1 VQVVPPARELA
12 HVTERRQ
19 PVPVRQVVRKQR
31 RRGNQKEPKCHIG
44 IMNGSPWPDPQTS
57 GSLNFLA
64 SQENS
69 TTYGIEPATREHVPL
84 LGVLRRRAW
93 IIVLVTLLAGGAAA
107 ALAYATR
114 NTYDSTS
121 KLLFRQSIGAEL
133 NAVGLLPGTYDADN
147 LALDNV
153 EVVGSRRVADATA
166 TRLRALGEDVDGKDV
181 ADDVTVKLA
190 KNSDVVDITA
200 KDTNR
205 EEAARLATIYAEEA
219 AKIANQD
226 EQEQAARVLDNL
238 EQQYNELPVIQQD
251 LPRGRKLQEHIQ
263 RLKTVADVGVGSPRI
278 IQEGVLPTTRAGN
291 PIETILLG
299 VLFGALL
306 GGGLALVREQSDRKL
321 RRTEQV
327 TAAFDAPVLTTV
339 PRNRALK
346 RHKPFADL
354 PPQIA
359 EAFRMLQMNLRF
371 ARDEPVRSVLV
382 TSARTGEG
390 KTTIAWNL
398 AAAAASG
405 GLSVALVE
413 ADLRRPSLADRYDL
427 EQAPGLAEA
436 LQGEVSIS
444 AAMQTIL
451 PIQGS
456 ATPVGHPRPLHVIVA
471 GQAAPN
477 PWALMQSSVMVR
489 VLDVLRKDHDLVVI
503 DTPPLPHVA
512 DAISLLRHVDG
523 VLVTASVNS
532 TRGPEASRLRD
543 QLQGLDANVLGVVA
557 NGGSAL
563 SGYAAYA
570 RATAATTAAS
580 NGNGHAGTPI
590 VVRESGDPPRTL

>member
-1 VQVVPPARELA
+1 LP
-12 HVTERRQ
+12 
-19 PVPVRQVVRKQR
+19 
-31 RRGNQKEPKCHIG
+31 
-44 IMNGSPWPDPQTS
+44 SP
-57 GSLNFLA
+57 
-64 SQENS
+64 ENS
-69 TTYGIEPATREHVPL
+69 TTYGLEPATREHVSL

-107 ALAYATR
+107 AFAFATR
-114 NTYDSTS
+114 NTYDSTA
-121 KLLFRQSIGAEL
+121 KLLFRQTLGAEL
-133 NAVGLLPGTYDADN
+133 NAVGLLPPTTDADN

-153 EVVGSRRVADATA
+153 EVVSSRRVADATA
-166 TRLRALGEDVDGKDV
+166 TRLRALGEDVNGKDV
-181 ADDVTVKLA
+181 ADDVTVQLA
-190 KNSDVVDITA
+190 KNTDVVDVTA
-200 KDTNR
+200 KDTDR
-205 EEAARLATIYAEEA
+205 DDAARLATIYAEEA
-219 AKIANQD
+219 AKIANSD
-226 EQEQAARVLDNL
+226 EQAQAIRVLDNL
-238 EQQYNELPVIQQD
+238 EQQYNELPLIQQD
-251 LPRGRKLQEHIQ
+251 APRGRKLQEHIQ
-263 RLKTVADVGVGSPRI
+263 RIRTVADVGVGSPRV
-278 IQEGVLPTTRAGN
+278 IQEGVLPTSRAGN
-291 PIETILLG
+291 PVETILLG
-299 VLFGALL
+299 VLFGVLL

-339 PRNRALK
+339 PRSRALK

-456 ATPVGHPRPLHVIVA
+456 ANPVGHPRQLHVIVA
-471 GQAAPN
+471 GSPAPN

-489 VLDVLRKDHDLVVI
+489 VLDVLRKDHDIVII

-557 NGGSAL
+557 NGGSAM

-580 NGNGHAGTPI
+580 NGSNGHAGAPMA
-590 VVRESGDPPRTL
+590 VRGSDDPPRTL

>member
-1 VQVVPPARELA
+1 LP
-12 HVTERRQ
+12 
-19 PVPVRQVVRKQR
+19 
-31 RRGNQKEPKCHIG
+31 
-44 IMNGSPWPDPQTS
+44 SP
-57 GSLNFLA
+57 
-64 SQENS
+64 ENS
-69 TTYGIEPATREHVPL
+69 TTYGLEPATREHVSL

-107 ALAYATR
+107 AFAFATR
-114 NTYDSTS
+114 NTYDSTA
-121 KLLFRQSIGAEL
+121 KLLFRQTLGAEL
-133 NAVGLLPGTYDADN
+133 NAVGLLPPTTDADN

-153 EVVGSRRVADATA
+153 EVVSSRRVADATA
-166 TRLRALGEDVDGKDV
+166 TRLRALGEDVNGKDV
-181 ADDVTVKLA
+181 ADDVTVQLA
-190 KNSDVVDITA
+190 KNTDVVDVTA
-200 KDTNR
+200 KDTDR
-205 EEAARLATIYAEEA
+205 DDAARLATIYAEEA
-219 AKIANQD
+219 AKIANSD
-226 EQEQAARVLDNL
+226 EQAQAIRVLDNL
-238 EQQYNELPVIQQD
+238 EQQYNELPLIQQD
-251 LPRGRKLQEHIQ
+251 APRGRKLQEHIQ
-263 RLKTVADVGVGSPRI
+263 RIRTVADVGVGSPRV
-278 IQEGVLPTTRAGN
+278 IQEGVLPTSRACN
-291 PIETILLG
+291 PVETILLG
-299 VLFGALL
+299 VLFGVLL

-339 PRNRALK
+339 PRSRALK

-456 ATPVGHPRPLHVIVA
+456 ANPVGHPRQLHVIVA
-471 GQAAPN
+471 GSAAPN

-489 VLDVLRKDHDLVVI
+489 VLDVLRKDHDIVII

-557 NGGSAL
+557 NGGSAM

-580 NGNGHAGTPI
+580 NGSNGHAGAPMA
-590 VVRESGDPPRTL
+590 VRGSDDPPRTL

>member
-1 VQVVPPARELA
+1 
-12 HVTERRQ
+12 
-19 PVPVRQVVRKQR
+19 
-31 RRGNQKEPKCHIG
+31 
-44 IMNGSPWPDPQTS
+44 MNGSPWPDRKTS
-57 GSLNFLA
+57 GSLIFLA

-69 TTYGIEPATREHVPL
+69 ATYGIEPATREHVSVM
-84 LGVLRRRAW
+84 GVLRRRAW
-93 IIVLVTLLAGGAAA
+93 IIVVVTLLAGGAAA

-114 NTYDSTS
+114 NTYESTS

-133 NAVGLLPGTYDADN
+133 NALNLLPGTYDADN

-153 EVVGSRRVADATA
+153 QVVSSRRVADATA
-166 TRLRALGEDVDGKDV
+166 TRLRALGEDVTGKDV
-181 ADDVTVKLA
+181 ADDVTVALA

-205 EEAARLATIYAEEA
+205 DEAARLATIYAEEA
-219 AKIANQD
+219 AKIANAD
-226 EQEQAARVLDNL
+226 EQKQAQLALDNL
-238 EQQYNELPVIQQD
+238 QQQYNQLPADQKET
-251 LPRGRKLQEHIQ
+251 PEGRQLQIHIQ
-263 RLKTVADVGVGSPRI
+263 RMTTVADVGVGSPRI
-278 IQEGVLPTTRAGN
+278 IQEGVPPTSRAGN

-339 PRNRALK
+339 PRSRALK

-371 ARDEPVRSVLV
+371 AREEPVRSVLV

-390 KTTIAWNL
+390 KTTVAWNL

-451 PIQGS
+451 PIQGG

-489 VLDVLRKDHDLVVI
+489 VLEVLRKDHDIVVI

-570 RATAATTAAS
+570 RATAATQSAS
-580 NGNGHAGTPI
+580 NGSNGHPGTPI
-590 VVRESGDPPRTL
+590 VVRDSGDPPHSL

>member
-1 VQVVPPARELA
+1 
-12 HVTERRQ
+12 
-19 PVPVRQVVRKQR
+19 
-31 RRGNQKEPKCHIG
+31 
-44 IMNGSPWPDPQTS
+44 MNGSPWPDRKTS
-57 GSLNFLA
+57 GSLDFLA

-69 TTYGIEPATREHVPL
+69 ATYGIEPATREHVSL

-93 IIVLVTLLAGGAAA
+93 IIVVVTLLAGGAAA

-153 EVVGSRRVADATA
+153 QVVGSRRVADATA
-166 TRLRALGEDVDGKDV
+166 TRLRALGEDVDGKEV
-181 ADDVTVKLA
+181 AENVEVAQA

-205 EEAARLATIYAEEA
+205 DDAARLATIYAEEA
-219 AKIANQD
+219 SKIANQD
-226 EQEQAARVLDNL
+226 EQAQAERVLQNL
-238 EQQYNELPVIQQD
+238 EQQYNELPLAQQD
-251 LPRGRKLQEHIQ
+251 APRGRKLQEHIQ
-263 RLKTVADVGVGSPRI
+263 RLKTVADVGVGSPRV
-278 IQEGVLPTTRAGN
+278 IQEGVLPTSRSGN

-339 PRNRALK
+339 PRSRALK

-371 ARDEPVRSVLV
+371 AREEPVRSVLV

-390 KTTIAWNL
+390 KTTVAWNL

-451 PIQGS
+451 PIQGG

-489 VLDVLRKDHDLVVI
+489 VLEVLRKDHDIVVI

-590 VVRESGDPPRTL
+590 VVRDSGDPPRTL

>member
-1 VQVVPPARELA
+1 VAPPENSSTYGLETPARE
-12 HVTERRQ
+12 HVT
-19 PVPVRQVVRKQR
+19 
-31 RRGNQKEPKCHIG
+31 
-44 IMNGSPWPDPQTS
+44 
-57 GSLNFLA
+57 
-64 SQENS
+64 
-69 TTYGIEPATREHVPL
+69 L
-84 LGVLRRRAW
+84 LSILRRRAL
-93 IIVLVTLLAGGAAA
+93 IVIAVTVLAGAAA
-107 ALAYATR
+107 AAFAYATR
-114 NTYDSTS
+114 DSYESTA
-121 KLLFRQSIGAEL
+121 KLLFSQSIGPEQQAL
-133 NAVGLLPGTYDADN
+133 GLIPGTPDADN
-147 LALDNV
+147 LAANNV
-153 EVVGSRRVADATA
+153 QAVGSRAVAV
-166 TRLRALGEDVDGKDV
+166 L
-181 ADDVTVKLA
+181 
-190 KNSDVVDITA
+190 TA
-200 KDTNR
+200 KDLGGQGIDMSVDDVQSNIKVTGARDTDVVVVLATAKSAKKAATLATVYSEN
-205 EEAARLATIYAEEA
+205 AARLSDEA
-219 AKIANQD
+219 QREGARKALAN
-226 EQEQAARVLDNL
+226 V
-238 EQQYNELPVIQQD
+238 QQQLAELPPDQANSKNAAD
-251 LPRGRKLQEHIQ
+251 LRDDQA
-263 RLKTVADVGVGSPRI
+263 RLRTLADVGLGSPRL
-278 IQEGVLPTTRAGN
+278 IQRGYIPSSESGKPIQTVVLGTLFGL
-291 PIETILLG
+291 LLG
-299 VLFGALL
+299 V
-306 GGGLALVREQSDRKL
+306 GLALVREQSDRKL

-339 PRNRALK
+339 PRSRALK

-382 TSARTGEG
+382 TSAKTGEG
-390 KTTIAWNL
+390 KTTVSWNL

-477 PWALMQSSVMVR
+477 PWALMQSSVMAR

-503 DTPPLPHVA
+503 DTPPIPHVA

-532 TRGPEASRLRD
+532 TRGPDASRLRD
-543 QLQGLDANVLGVVA
+543 QLLGLDANVLGVVA

-580 NGNGHAGTPI
+580 SSGNGDGHPGTPI
-590 VVRESGDPPRTL
+590 AVRDAGEPPRGL

>member
-1 VQVVPPARELA
+1 LPS
-12 HVTERRQ
+12 T
-19 PVPVRQVVRKQR
+19 
-31 RRGNQKEPKCHIG
+31 
-44 IMNGSPWPDPQTS
+44 
-57 GSLNFLA
+57 
-64 SQENS
+64 ENS
-69 TTYGIEPATREHVPL
+69 TTYGIEPATREHVSL

-107 ALAYATR
+107 AFAFATR
-114 NTYDSTS
+114 NTYDSTA
-121 KLLFRQSIGAEL
+121 KLLFRQTLGAEL
-133 NAVGLLPGTYDADN
+133 NAVGLLPPTTDADN

-153 EVVGSRRVADATA
+153 EVVNSRRVADATA
-166 TRLRALGEDVDGKDV
+166 TRLRALGEDVNGKDV
-181 ADDVTVKLA
+181 ADDVTVQLA
-190 KNSDVVDITA
+190 KNTDVVDVTA
-200 KDTNR
+200 KDTDR
-205 EEAARLATIYAEEA
+205 EDAARLATIYAEEA
-219 AKIANQD
+219 AKIANSD
-226 EQEQAARVLDNL
+226 EQAQAIRVLDNL
-238 EQQYNELPVIQQD
+238 EQQYNELPLAQQD

-263 RLKTVADVGVGSPRI
+263 RIRTVADVGVGSPRV
-278 IQEGVLPTTRAGN
+278 IQEGVVPTSRAGN

-339 PRNRALK
+339 PRSRALK

-456 ATPVGHPRPLHVIVA
+456 ANPVGHPRSLHVIVA
-471 GQAAPN
+471 GSAAPN

-489 VLDVLRKDHDLVVI
+489 VLDVLRKDHDIVII

-557 NGGSAL
+557 NGGSAM

-580 NGNGHAGTPI
+580 NGSNGHAGAPMA
-590 VVRESGDPPRTL
+590 VRGSDDPPRTL

>member
-1 VQVVPPARELA
+1 LP
-12 HVTERRQ
+12 
-19 PVPVRQVVRKQR
+19 
-31 RRGNQKEPKCHIG
+31 
-44 IMNGSPWPDPQTS
+44 SP
-57 GSLNFLA
+57 
-64 SQENS
+64 ENS
-69 TTYGIEPATREHVPL
+69 TTYGLEPATREHVSL

-107 ALAYATR
+107 AFAFATR
-114 NTYDSTS
+114 NTYDSTA
-121 KLLFRQSIGAEL
+121 KLLFRQTLGAEL
-133 NAVGLLPGTYDADN
+133 NAVGLLPPTTDADN

-153 EVVGSRRVADATA
+153 EVVSSRRVADATA
-166 TRLRALGEDVDGKDV
+166 TRLRALGEDVNGKDV
-181 ADDVTVKLA
+181 ADDVTVQLA
-190 KNSDVVDITA
+190 KNTDVVDVTA
-200 KDTNR
+200 KDTDR
-205 EEAARLATIYAEEA
+205 DDAARLATIYAEEA
-219 AKIANQD
+219 AKIANSD
-226 EQEQAARVLDNL
+226 EQAQAIRVLDNL
-238 EQQYNELPVIQQD
+238 EQQYNELPLIQQD
-251 LPRGRKLQEHIQ
+251 APRGRKLQEHIQ
-263 RLKTVADVGVGSPRI
+263 RIRTVADVGVGSPRV
-278 IQEGVLPTTRAGN
+278 IQEGVLPTSRAGN
-291 PIETILLG
+291 PVETILLG
-299 VLFGALL
+299 VLFGVLL

-339 PRNRALK
+339 PRSRALK

-456 ATPVGHPRPLHVIVA
+456 ANPVGHPRQLHVIVA
-471 GQAAPN
+471 GSAAPN

-489 VLDVLRKDHDLVVI
+489 VLDVLRKDHDIVII

-557 NGGSAL
+557 NGGSAM

-580 NGNGHAGTPI
+580 NGSNGHAGAPMA
-590 VVRESGDPPRTL
+590 VRGSDDPPRTL

>member
-1 VQVVPPARELA
+1 MA
-12 HVTERRQ
+12 
-19 PVPVRQVVRKQR
+19 
-31 RRGNQKEPKCHIG
+31 
-44 IMNGSPWPDPQTS
+44 SP
-57 GSLNFLA
+57 
-64 SQENS
+64 ENS
-69 TTYGIEPATREHVPL
+69 TQYGLEPATREHISL

-107 ALAYATR
+107 AFAYATR
-114 NTYDSTS
+114 NTYDSTA
-121 KLLFRQSIGAEL
+121 KVLFRQSLGAEL
-133 NAVGLLPGTYDADN
+133 NALGLLPGTYDADN

-153 EVVGSRRVADATA
+153 EVVGSRHVADATA
-166 TRLRALGEDVDGKDV
+166 RRLQALGQDVSGDDV
-181 ADDVTVKLA
+181 AKDVTVELA
-190 KNSDVVDITA
+190 KNSDVVDVTA
-200 KDTNR
+200 KDTDR
-205 EEAARLATIYAEEA
+205 RDAAQLATIYAGEA
-219 AKIANQD
+219 EKFAND
-226 EQEQAARVLDNL
+226 ADKEQATKALANL
-238 EQQYNELPVIQQD
+238 QAQYDALPELQKD

-263 RLKTVADVGVGSPRI
+263 RMTTIADVGVGGARV
-278 IQEGVLPTTRAGN
+278 IQNGVLPTTRSGN

-299 VLFGALL
+299 VMFGVLL

-321 RRTEQV
+321 RRTDQV

-339 PRNRALK
+339 PRSRALK

-354 PPQIA
+354 PPQVA

-390 KTTIAWNL
+390 KTTVAWNL

-427 EQAPGLAEA
+427 EHTPGLAEA

-451 PIQGS
+451 PLAGT
-456 ATPVGHPRPLHVIVA
+456 ANPVGHPRPLHVIVA
-471 GQAAPN
+471 GEAAPN

-489 VLDVLRKDHDLVVI
+489 VLDVLRKDHDIVVI

-532 TRGPEASRLRD
+532 TRGPEATRLRD
-543 QLQGLDANVLGVVA
+543 QLLGLDASVLGVVA

-570 RATAATTAAS
+570 RATAATTAS
-580 NGNGHAGTPI
+580 TNGDGHPGTPI
-590 VVRESGDPPRTL
+590 TVRGSGDPPRTL

>member
-1 VQVVPPARELA
+1 LP
-12 HVTERRQ
+12 
-19 PVPVRQVVRKQR
+19 
-31 RRGNQKEPKCHIG
+31 
-44 IMNGSPWPDPQTS
+44 SP
-57 GSLNFLA
+57 
-64 SQENS
+64 ENS
-69 TTYGIEPATREHVPL
+69 TTYGLEPATREHVSL

-107 ALAYATR
+107 AFAFATR
-114 NTYDSTS
+114 NTYDSTA
-121 KLLFRQSIGAEL
+121 KLLFRQTLGAEL
-133 NAVGLLPGTYDADN
+133 NAVGLLPPTTDADN

-153 EVVGSRRVADATA
+153 EVVNSRRVADATA
-166 TRLRALGEDVDGKDV
+166 TRLRALGEDVNGKDV
-181 ADDVTVKLA
+181 ADDVTVQLA
-190 KNSDVVDITA
+190 KNTDVVDVTA
-200 KDTNR
+200 KDTDR
-205 EEAARLATIYAEEA
+205 EDAARLATIYAEEA
-219 AKIANQD
+219 AKIANSD
-226 EQEQAARVLDNL
+226 EQAQAIRVLDNL
-238 EQQYNELPVIQQD
+238 EQQYNELPLAQQD

-263 RLKTVADVGVGSPRI
+263 RIRTVADVGVGSPRV
-278 IQEGVLPTTRAGN
+278 IQEGVVPTSRAGN

-339 PRNRALK
+339 PRSRALK

-451 PIQGS
+451 PTQGS
-456 ATPVGHPRPLHVIVA
+456 ANPVGHPRSLHVIVA
-471 GQAAPN
+471 GSAAPN

-489 VLDVLRKDHDLVVI
+489 VLDVLRKDHDIVII

-557 NGGSAL
+557 NGGSAM

-580 NGNGHAGTPI
+580 NGSNGHAGAPMA
-590 VVRESGDPPRTL
+590 VRGSDDPPRTL

>member
-1 VQVVPPARELA
+1 LP
-12 HVTERRQ
+12 
-19 PVPVRQVVRKQR
+19 
-31 RRGNQKEPKCHIG
+31 
-44 IMNGSPWPDPQTS
+44 SP
-57 GSLNFLA
+57 
-64 SQENS
+64 ENS
-69 TTYGIEPATREHVPL
+69 TTYGLEPATREHVSL

-107 ALAYATR
+107 AFAFATR
-114 NTYDSTS
+114 NTYDSTA
-121 KLLFRQSIGAEL
+121 KLLFRQTLGAEL
-133 NAVGLLPGTYDADN
+133 NAVGLLPPTTDADN

-153 EVVGSRRVADATA
+153 EVVSSRRVADATA
-166 TRLRALGEDVDGKDV
+166 TRLRALGEDVNGKDV
-181 ADDVTVKLA
+181 ADDVTVQLA
-190 KNSDVVDITA
+190 KNTDVVDVTA
-200 KDTNR
+200 KDTDR
-205 EEAARLATIYAEEA
+205 EDAARLATIYAEEA
-219 AKIANQD
+219 AKIANSD
-226 EQEQAARVLDNL
+226 EQAQAIRVLDNL
-238 EQQYNELPVIQQD
+238 EQQYNELPLIQQD
-251 LPRGRKLQEHIQ
+251 APRGRKLQEHIQ
-263 RLKTVADVGVGSPRI
+263 RIRTVADVGVGSPRV
-278 IQEGVLPTTRAGN
+278 IQEGVLPTSRAGN
-291 PIETILLG
+291 PVETILLG
-299 VLFGALL
+299 VLFGVLL

-339 PRNRALK
+339 PRSRALK

-456 ATPVGHPRPLHVIVA
+456 ANPVGHPRQLHVIVA
-471 GQAAPN
+471 GSAAPN

-489 VLDVLRKDHDLVVI
+489 VLDVLRKDHDIVII

-557 NGGSAL
+557 NGGSAM

-580 NGNGHAGTPI
+580 NGSNGHAGAPMA
-590 VVRESGDPPRTL
+590 VRGSDDPPRTL

>member
-1 VQVVPPARELA
+1 VAPPENSSTYGLETPARE
-12 HVTERRQ
+12 HVT
-19 PVPVRQVVRKQR
+19 
-31 RRGNQKEPKCHIG
+31 
-44 IMNGSPWPDPQTS
+44 
-57 GSLNFLA
+57 
-64 SQENS
+64 
-69 TTYGIEPATREHVPL
+69 L
-84 LGVLRRRAW
+84 LSILRRRAL
-93 IIVLVTLLAGGAAA
+93 IVIAVTVLAGAAA
-107 ALAYATR
+107 AAFAYATR
-114 NTYDSTS
+114 DNYESTS
-121 KLLFRQSIGAEL
+121 KLLFSQTIGPEQQAL
-133 NAVGLLPGTYDADN
+133 GLIPGTPDADN
-147 LALDNV
+147 LAANNV
-153 EVVGSRRVADATA
+153 QAVGSRTVAVDTAKELQGQGIDMSVDDVASDVKVTGARDTDVVVILATA
-166 TRLRALGEDVDGKDV
+166 KSAQRAATL
-181 ADDVTVKLA
+181 ATVYA
-190 KNSDVVDITA
+190 EN
-200 KDTNR
+200 
-205 EEAARLATIYAEEA
+205 AARLSDEAQRERARKALANVQQQLAEIPPDQANGKNA
-219 AKIANQD
+219 AD
-226 EQEQAARVLDNL
+226 LRDDQA
-238 EQQYNELPVIQQD
+238 
-251 LPRGRKLQEHIQ
+251 
-263 RLKTVADVGVGSPRI
+263 RLRTLADVGLGSPRL
-278 IQEGVLPTTRAGN
+278 IQRGYIPNSESGKPIQTVVLGTLFGL
-291 PIETILLG
+291 LLG
-299 VLFGALL
+299 V
-306 GGGLALVREQSDRKL
+306 GLALVREQSDRKL

-339 PRNRALK
+339 PRSRALK

-382 TSARTGEG
+382 TSAKTGEG
-390 KTTIAWNL
+390 KTTVSWNL

-427 EQAPGLAEA
+427 EHAPGLAEA

-451 PIQGS
+451 PIQGN
-456 ATPVGHPRPLHVIVA
+456 ATPVGHPRSLHVIVA

-477 PWALMQSSVMVR
+477 PWALMQSSVMAR

-503 DTPPLPHVA
+503 DTPPIPHVA

-532 TRGPEASRLRD
+532 TRGPDASRLRD
-543 QLQGLDANVLGVVA
+543 QLLGLDANVLGVVA

-580 NGNGHAGTPI
+580 SGNGDGHPGTPI
-590 VVRESGDPPRTL
+590 AVRDAGEPPRGL

>member
-1 VQVVPPARELA
+1 LP
-12 HVTERRQ
+12 
-19 PVPVRQVVRKQR
+19 
-31 RRGNQKEPKCHIG
+31 
-44 IMNGSPWPDPQTS
+44 SP
-57 GSLNFLA
+57 
-64 SQENS
+64 ENS
-69 TTYGIEPATREHVPL
+69 TTYGLEPATREHVSL

-107 ALAYATR
+107 AFAFATR
-114 NTYDSTS
+114 NTYDSTA
-121 KLLFRQSIGAEL
+121 KLLFRQTLGAEL
-133 NAVGLLPGTYDADN
+133 NAVGLLPPTTDADN

-153 EVVGSRRVADATA
+153 EVVSSRRVADATA
-166 TRLRALGEDVDGKDV
+166 TRLRALGEDVNGKDV
-181 ADDVTVKLA
+181 ADDVTVQLA
-190 KNSDVVDITA
+190 KNTDVVDVTA
-200 KDTNR
+200 KDTDR
-205 EEAARLATIYAEEA
+205 DDAARLATIYAEEA
-219 AKIANQD
+219 AKIANSD
-226 EQEQAARVLDNL
+226 EQAQAIRVLDNL
-238 EQQYNELPVIQQD
+238 EQQYNELPLIQQD
-251 LPRGRKLQEHIQ
+251 APRGRKLQEHIQ
-263 RLKTVADVGVGSPRI
+263 RIRTVADVGVGSPRV
-278 IQEGVLPTTRAGN
+278 IQECVLPTSRAGN
-291 PIETILLG
+291 PVETILLG
-299 VLFGALL
+299 VLFGVLL

-339 PRNRALK
+339 PRSRALK

-456 ATPVGHPRPLHVIVA
+456 ANPVGHPRQLHVIVA
-471 GQAAPN
+471 GSAAPN

-489 VLDVLRKDHDLVVI
+489 VLDVLRKDHDIVII

-557 NGGSAL
+557 NGGSAM

-580 NGNGHAGTPI
+580 NGSNGHAGAPMA
-590 VVRESGDPPRTL
+590 VRGSDDPPRTL

>member
-1 VQVVPPARELA
+1 LP
-12 HVTERRQ
+12 
-19 PVPVRQVVRKQR
+19 
-31 RRGNQKEPKCHIG
+31 
-44 IMNGSPWPDPQTS
+44 SP
-57 GSLNFLA
+57 
-64 SQENS
+64 ENS
-69 TTYGIEPATREHVPL
+69 TTYGLEPATREHVSL

-107 ALAYATR
+107 AFAFATR
-114 NTYDSTS
+114 NTYDSTA
-121 KLLFRQSIGAEL
+121 KLLFRQTLGAEL
-133 NAVGLLPGTYDADN
+133 NAVGLLPPTTDADN

-153 EVVGSRRVADATA
+153 EVVNSRRVADATA
-166 TRLRALGEDVDGKDV
+166 TRLRALGEDVNGKDV
-181 ADDVTVKLA
+181 ADDVTVQLA
-190 KNSDVVDITA
+190 KNTDVVDVTA
-200 KDTNR
+200 KDTDR
-205 EEAARLATIYAEEA
+205 EDAARLATIYAEEA
-219 AKIANQD
+219 AKIANSD
-226 EQEQAARVLDNL
+226 EQAQAIRVLDNL
-238 EQQYNELPVIQQD
+238 EQQYNELPLAQQD

-263 RLKTVADVGVGSPRI
+263 RIRTVADVGVGSPRV
-278 IQEGVLPTTRAGN
+278 IQEGVVPTSRAGN

-339 PRNRALK
+339 PRSRALK

-456 ATPVGHPRPLHVIVA
+456 ANPVGHPRSLHVIVA
-471 GQAAPN
+471 GSAAPN

-489 VLDVLRKDHDLVVI
+489 VLDVLRKDHDIVII

-557 NGGSAL
+557 NGGSAM

-580 NGNGHAGTPI
+580 NGSNGHAGAPMA
-590 VVRESGDPPRTL
+590 VRGSDDPPRTL

>member
-1 VQVVPPARELA
+1 LP
-12 HVTERRQ
+12 
-19 PVPVRQVVRKQR
+19 
-31 RRGNQKEPKCHIG
+31 
-44 IMNGSPWPDPQTS
+44 SP
-57 GSLNFLA
+57 
-64 SQENS
+64 ENS
-69 TTYGIEPATREHVPL
+69 TTYGLEPATREHVSL

-107 ALAYATR
+107 AFAFATR
-114 NTYDSTS
+114 NTYDSTA
-121 KLLFRQSIGAEL
+121 KLLFRQTLGAEL
-133 NAVGLLPGTYDADN
+133 NAVGLLPPTTDADN

-153 EVVGSRRVADATA
+153 EVVSSRRVADATA
-166 TRLRALGEDVDGKDV
+166 TRLRALGEDVNGKDV
-181 ADDVTVKLA
+181 ADDVTVQLA
-190 KNSDVVDITA
+190 KNTDVVDVTA
-200 KDTNR
+200 KDTDR
-205 EEAARLATIYAEEA
+205 DDAARLATIYAEEA
-219 AKIANQD
+219 AKIANSD
-226 EQEQAARVLDNL
+226 EQAQAIRVLDNL
-238 EQQYNELPVIQQD
+238 EQQYNELPLIQQD
-251 LPRGRKLQEHIQ
+251 APRGRKLQEHIQ
-263 RLKTVADVGVGSPRI
+263 RIRTVADVGVGSPRV
-278 IQEGVLPTTRAGN
+278 IQEGVLPTSRAGN
-291 PIETILLG
+291 PVETILLG
-299 VLFGALL
+299 VLFGVLL

-339 PRNRALK
+339 PRSRALK

-456 ATPVGHPRPLHVIVA
+456 ANPVGHPRQLHVIVA
-471 GQAAPN
+471 GSAAPN

-489 VLDVLRKDHDLVVI
+489 VLDVLRKDHDIVII

-543 QLQGLDANVLGVVA
+543 QLQGLDANVLVVVA
-557 NGGSAL
+557 NGGSAM

-580 NGNGHAGTPI
+580 NGSNGHAGAPMA
-590 VVRESGDPPRTL
+590 VRGSDDPPRTL

>member
-1 VQVVPPARELA
+1 
-12 HVTERRQ
+12 
-19 PVPVRQVVRKQR
+19 
-31 RRGNQKEPKCHIG
+31 
-44 IMNGSPWPDPQTS
+44 
-57 GSLNFLA
+57 
-64 SQENS
+64 
-69 TTYGIEPATREHVPL
+69 L

-93 IIVLVTLLAGGAAA
+93 IIVLVTLMAGGAAA

-133 NAVGLLPGTYDADN
+133 NAVNLLPGTYDADN

-166 TRLRALGEDVDGKDV
+166 ARLRALGEDTTGKDV
-181 ADDVTVKLA
+181 ADNVTVELA

-200 KDTNR
+200 KDTDR
-205 EEAARLATIYAEEA
+205 DEAARLATIYAEEA
-219 AKIANQD
+219 SRIANRD
-226 EQEQAARVLDNL
+226 EQAAAQRVLDNL
-238 EQQYNELPVIQQD
+238 EQQYNQLPADQQD
-251 LPRGRKLQEHIQ
+251 APRGRKLQEHIQ
-263 RLKTVADVGVGSPRI
+263 RVTTVADVGIGSPRV
-278 IQEGVLPTTRAGN
+278 IQEGVLPTSRAGN
-291 PIETILLG
+291 PVETILLG
-299 VLFGALL
+299 VLFGLLL

-339 PRNRALK
+339 PRARALK
-346 RHKPFADL
+346 RHKPFVDL

-371 ARDEPVRSVLV
+371 ARDEPVRTVLL

-451 PIQGS
+451 PIPGN
-456 ATPVGHPRPLHVIVA
+456 ANPVGHPRALHVIVA
-471 GQAAPN
+471 GQPAPN

-489 VLDVLRKDHDLVVI
+489 VLEVLRKDHDLVVI

-523 VLVTASVNS
+523 VLVVASVNS
-532 TRGPEASRLRD
+532 TRGPEAIRLRD

-570 RATAATTAAS
+570 RATADTTAAG

-590 VVRESGDPPRTL
+590 VVRDSGDPPRTL

>member
-1 VQVVPPARELA
+1 
-12 HVTERRQ
+12 
-19 PVPVRQVVRKQR
+19 
-31 RRGNQKEPKCHIG
+31 
-44 IMNGSPWPDPQTS
+44 
-57 GSLNFLA
+57 
-64 SQENS
+64 
-69 TTYGIEPATREHVPL
+69 
-84 LGVLRRRAW
+84 
-93 IIVLVTLLAGGAAA
+93 
-107 ALAYATR
+107 
-114 NTYDSTS
+114 
-121 KLLFRQSIGAEL
+121 
-133 NAVGLLPGTYDADN
+133 
-147 LALDNV
+147 
-153 EVVGSRRVADATA
+153 
-166 TRLRALGEDVDGKDV
+166 
-181 ADDVTVKLA
+181 
-190 KNSDVVDITA
+190 
-200 KDTNR
+200 
-205 EEAARLATIYAEEA
+205 
-219 AKIANQD
+219 
-226 EQEQAARVLDNL
+226 
-238 EQQYNELPVIQQD
+238 
-251 LPRGRKLQEHIQ
+251 
-263 RLKTVADVGVGSPRI
+263 
-278 IQEGVLPTTRAGN
+278 VLPTARTGN

-299 VLFGALL
+299 VLFGILL

-321 RRTEQV
+321 RRTDQV

-339 PRNRALK
+339 PRSRALK

-371 ARDEPVRSVLV
+371 AREEPVRSVLV

-427 EQAPGLAEA
+427 EHAPGLAEA

-451 PIQGS
+451 PLAGS
-456 ATPVGHPRPLHVIVA
+456 ANPVGHPRPLHVIVA
-471 GQAAPN
+471 GQPASN

-489 VLDVLRKDHDLVVI
+489 VLDVLRKDHDIVVI

-580 NGNGHAGTPI
+580 SNGDGAGTPMA
-590 VVRESGDPPRTL
+590 VRGAGDPPRAL

>member
-1 VQVVPPARELA
+1 LP
-12 HVTERRQ
+12 
-19 PVPVRQVVRKQR
+19 
-31 RRGNQKEPKCHIG
+31 
-44 IMNGSPWPDPQTS
+44 SP
-57 GSLNFLA
+57 
-64 SQENS
+64 ENS
-69 TTYGIEPATREHVPL
+69 TTYGLEPATREHVSL

-107 ALAYATR
+107 AFAFATR
-114 NTYDSTS
+114 NTYDSTA
-121 KLLFRQSIGAEL
+121 KLLFRQTLGAEL
-133 NAVGLLPGTYDADN
+133 NAVGLLPPTTDADN

-153 EVVGSRRVADATA
+153 EVVSSRRVADATA
-166 TRLRALGEDVDGKDV
+166 TRLRALGEDVNGKDV
-181 ADDVTVKLA
+181 ADDVTVQLA
-190 KNSDVVDITA
+190 KNTDVVDVTA
-200 KDTNR
+200 KDTDR
-205 EEAARLATIYAEEA
+205 DDAARLATIYAEEA
-219 AKIANQD
+219 AKIANSD
-226 EQEQAARVLDNL
+226 EQAQAIRVLDNL
-238 EQQYNELPVIQQD
+238 EQQYNELPLIQQD
-251 LPRGRKLQEHIQ
+251 APRGRKLQEHIQ
-263 RLKTVADVGVGSPRI
+263 RIRTVADVGVGSPRV
-278 IQEGVLPTTRAGN
+278 IQEGVLPTSRAGN
-291 PIETILLG
+291 PVETILLG
-299 VLFGALL
+299 VLFGVLL

-339 PRNRALK
+339 PRSRALK

-390 KTTIAWNL
+390 KTTVAWNL

-456 ATPVGHPRPLHVIVA
+456 ANPVGHPRQLHVIVA
-471 GQAAPN
+471 GSAAPN

-489 VLDVLRKDHDLVVI
+489 VLDVLRKDHDIVII

-557 NGGSAL
+557 NGGSAM

-580 NGNGHAGTPI
+580 NGSNGHAGAPMA
-590 VVRESGDPPRTL
+590 VRGSDDPPRTL

>member
-1 VQVVPPARELA
+1 MAPPENSSTYGLETPARE
-12 HVTERRQ
+12 HVT
-19 PVPVRQVVRKQR
+19 
-31 RRGNQKEPKCHIG
+31 
-44 IMNGSPWPDPQTS
+44 
-57 GSLNFLA
+57 
-64 SQENS
+64 
-69 TTYGIEPATREHVPL
+69 L
-84 LGVLRRRAW
+84 LSILRRRAL
-93 IIVLVTLLAGGAAA
+93 IVIAVTVLAGAAA
-107 ALAYATR
+107 AAFAYATR
-114 NTYDSTS
+114 DTFESTS
-121 KLLFRQSIGAEL
+121 KLLFSQTIGPEQQAL
-133 NAVGLLPGTYDADN
+133 GLIPGTPDADN
-147 LALDNV
+147 LAANNV
-153 EVVGSRRVADATA
+153 QAVGSRAVA
-166 TRLRALGEDVDGKDV
+166 VD
-181 ADDVTVKLA
+181 
-190 KNSDVVDITA
+190 TA
-200 KDTNR
+200 KDLGGQGIDMSVDDVQNNIKVTGARDTDVVVILATAKSAKKAATLATVYAENAGRLSDEAQR
-205 EEAARLATIYAEEA
+205 ERARKALANVQQQLAELPPDQANSKNAADLRDDQARLRT
-219 AKIANQD
+219 
-226 EQEQAARVLDNL
+226 L
-238 EQQYNELPVIQQD
+238 
-251 LPRGRKLQEHIQ
+251 
-263 RLKTVADVGVGSPRI
+263 ADVGLGSPRL
-278 IQEGVLPTTRAGN
+278 IQRGYIPSSESGN
-291 PIETILLG
+291 PIQTVVLGTLFGVLLG
-299 VLFGALL
+299 V
-306 GGGLALVREQSDRKL
+306 GLALVREQSDRKL

-339 PRNRALK
+339 PRSRALK

-382 TSARTGEG
+382 TSAKTGEG
-390 KTTIAWNL
+390 KTTVSWNL

-413 ADLRRPSLADRYDL
+413 ADLRRPSLAERYDL

-477 PWALMQSSVMVR
+477 PWALMQSSVMAR

-503 DTPPLPHVA
+503 DTPPIPHVA

-532 TRGPEASRLRD
+532 TRGPDASRLRD
-543 QLQGLDANVLGVVA
+543 QLLGLDAHVLGVVA

-580 NGNGHAGTPI
+580 SGNGDGHPGTPI
-590 VVRESGDPPRTL
+590 AVRDAGEPPRGL